1 MRRFVPK
8 FLQSPAGVMA
18 AFIVAVILTASCA
31 QLIGDD
37 IAPKA
42 TVERISGPAGA
53 LRVDDNGAGG
63 VPVVFVH
70 SFAGSKAHWAA
81 QLAELRKT
89 RRAVALD
96 LRGHGQS
103 ERPAGGDYAVESLAR
118 DIAAV
123 ADGLGLK
130 RFVLVGHSLGG
141 AASIAYAAEHPK
153 RVAGLVL
160 VGAPGKTPSA
170 QAQQIMGALQAD
182 YDKVTLEYWDKLLA
196 GARPQVDRQLRSEM
210 ASVSRDA
217 GLSLIRA
224 IFEFDPLPALNAYR
238 GPKLAIVT
246 PHGDT
251 PGDLHKLLADLPYKL
266 IIGTSHWPHMDKPAE
281 FNRMLG
287 EFLAS
292 AA

>member
-1 MRRFVPK
+1 MRRFLPK
-8 FLQSPAGVMA
+8 FMQTTAGAMTGFV
-18 AFIVAVILTASCA
+18 VAVILTASCA
-31 QLIGDD
+31 QLIGDGSTGKTL
-37 IAPKA
+37 I
-42 TVERISGPAGA
+42 ERVTGPAGA
-53 LRVDDNGAGG
+53 LRVDDGGAGG
-63 VPVVFVH
+63 VPVVLVH

-96 LRGHGQS
+96 LRGHGLS
-103 ERPAGGDYAVESLAR
+103 ERPASGDYAVDSLAK

-123 ADGLGLK
+123 ADELGLK

-141 AASIAYAAEHPK
+141 AASIAYAAAHPE

-160 VGAPGKTPSA
+160 VGAPGRTPAA
-170 QAQQIMGALQAD
+170 QAQQVMGALRAD
-182 YDKVTLEYWDKLLA
+182 YDKVMLEYWNKLLA
-196 GARPQVDRQLRSEM
+196 GAQPQVDKQLRAEM
-210 ASVSRDA
+210 TSVPRDA
-217 GLSLIRA
+217 TLRLIRA
-224 IFEFDPLPALNAYR
+224 TIDFDPTPPLNAYL

-251 PGDLHKLLADLPYKL
+251 PNDLHRLVANLPYKA
-266 IIGTSHWPHMDKPAE
+266 ISGTSHWPHMDKPAE

-287 EFLAS
+287 DFLAS

>member
-1 MRRFVPK
+1 MRRFVLK
-8 FLQSPAGVMA
+8 FLRSPAGAMT
-18 AFIVAVILTASCA
+18 AFIIAVLLTASCA
-31 QLIGDD
+31 QLIGED
-37 IAPKA
+37 IARKSA
-42 TVERISGPAGA
+42 VERVAGPAGA
-53 LRVDDNGAGG
+53 LRVDDSGTGG
-63 VPVVFVH
+63 VPVLFVH
-70 SFAGSKAHWAA
+70 SFAGSKSHWAA

-103 ERPAGGDYAVESLAR
+103 ERPAGGDYAVRSLAK

-123 ADGLGLK
+123 ADGLGLE

-141 AASIAYAAEHPK
+141 AASIAYAGEHPN

-160 VGAPGKTPSA
+160 VGAPGKTPPA
-170 QAQQIMGALQAD
+170 QARQIMSALQAD
-182 YDKVTLEYWDKLLA
+182 YEKVILEYCNKLLA
-196 GARPQVDRQLRSEM
+196 GAQPQVDRQLRSEM
-210 ASVSRDA
+210 AGVSRDA

-224 IFEFDPLPALNAYR
+224 SVEFDALPALAAYR
-238 GPKLAIVT
+238 GPKLAIVM
-246 PHGDT
+246 PHGES
-251 PGDLHKLLADLPYKL
+251 PGDLHKLVADLPYRL
-266 IIGTSHWPHMDKPAE
+266 IIGTSHWPHMDEPAE